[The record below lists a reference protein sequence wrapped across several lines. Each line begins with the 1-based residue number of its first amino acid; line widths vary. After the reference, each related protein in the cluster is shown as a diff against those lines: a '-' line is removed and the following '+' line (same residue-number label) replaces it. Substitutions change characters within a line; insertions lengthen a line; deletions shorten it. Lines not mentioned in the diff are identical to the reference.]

1 MSYYEGAIPSS
12 LAAQSS
18 PVMPK
23 RTAVLQLATITLD
36 RSTTAPLYRQVY
48 DSLRGSILA
57 GQLKPGARL
66 PSTRDLSL
74 ELRCSR
80 NTVTNAFEQ
89 LLAEGYL
96 EGKVG
101 AGTYVTRTLPD
112 DLLLARAARRD
123 GPVPKQRRDER
134 RHVDVSPG
142 TVNVPTRSAAEAG
155 KATAIPGTTRNDSLA
170 ALRLGGRALSRR
182 GEMLATS
189 PVTFPRNLGAP
200 RAFRSGTPALEAF
213 PADTWGRLVARQWR
227 QSLSEMLGY
236 GESAGY
242 RPLREAIAAYLGA
255 ARAVRCDPDQVI
267 VIAGAQ
273 QGLDLAARLLMD
285 PGEPVLVEDPGYI
298 GTRGALLGAGARVVP
313 VPLDAEGLDIA
324 EGERRSSA
332 ARLVYV
338 TPSHQY
344 PLGVTMS
351 LGRRLAL
358 LEWAHRVGGWI
369 LEDDYDSEFRYSGR
383 PLASLQGLDAPDP
396 PATGGR
402 VIYLG
407 TFSKVLFPS
416 LRLGYLVVPPDL
428 VEAFTVARALASR
441 HPPSL
446 EQAVLADFIAE
457 GHFATHIRR
466 MRALYAE
473 RRNALLD
480 EVHTHL
486 SGLVEPGPS
495 EAGMQ
500 LVVHLPT
507 TMDDADVARR
517 ALARD
522 VETAPL
528 SRYAIEPL
536 PRGGLLL
543 GYACVSPEHIKE
555 GVEGL
560 ASVLLDQ
567 PT

>member
-1 MSYYEGAIPSS
+1 M
-12 LAAQSS
+12 
-18 PVMPK
+18 MPK
-23 RTAVLQLATITLD
+23 RTTVLQLATITLD

-48 DSLRGSILA
+48 DSLRGAILA

-123 GPVPKQRRDER
+123 GIATPWTARDYSL
-134 RHVDVSPG
+134 DASIASGAG
-142 TVNVPTRSAAEAG
+142 TSRGAN
-155 KATAIPGTTRNDSLA
+155 
-170 ALRLGGRALSRR
+170 GRALSRR

-213 PADTWGRLVARQWR
+213 PADIWGRLVARQWR

-324 EGERRSSA
+324 EGERRGPD

-473 RRNALLD
+473 RRDALLGAL
-480 EVHTHL
+480 HTQL
-486 SGLVEPGPS
+486 GGLVEPGPS

-507 TMDDADVARR
+507 TVDDAGVARR
-517 ALARD
+517 ALTRD

-543 GYACVSPEHIKE
+543 GYACVSLEHIKE

>member
-1 MSYYEGAIPSS
+1 M
-12 LAAQSS
+12 
-18 PVMPK
+18 MPK

-36 RSTTAPLYRQVY
+36 RSKGASLYRQVY

-66 PSTRDLSL
+66 PSTRDLAL

-123 GPVPKQRRDER
+123 GPVPKQLCDER
-134 RHVDVSPG
+134 RHADASPG
-142 TVNVPTRSAAEAG
+142 A
-155 KATAIPGTTRNDSLA
+155 TRNDSLEA
-170 ALRLGGRALSRR
+170 SRLGGRALSRR

-213 PADTWGRLVARQWR
+213 PADIWGRLVARQWR

-313 VPLDAEGLDIA
+313 VPLDGEGLDIA
-324 EGERRSSA
+324 EGERRSPD

-473 RRNALLD
+473 RRDALLGAL
-480 EVHTHL
+480 HTQL

-507 TMDDADVARR
+507 AMDDAAVARC
-517 ALARD
+517 ALAHD

-543 GYACVSPEHIKE
+543 GYACVPPEQIKE

-560 ASVLLDQ
+560 ASVLFDQ
-567 PT
+567 PI